1 MILMIAAAVM
11 SVVSFLMMGWDKRC
25 ARKGHWRVSEK
36 ALFVTAIL
44 MGAVGGTIG
53 MKVFRHKTKH
63 WYFKIFFPLLAV
75 LQLALIVWI
84 LLSGVVILG

>member
-1 MILMIAAAVM
+1 MIRVIAAAVM

-63 WYFKIFFPLLAV
+63 WYFYAV
-75 LQLALIVWI
+75 IVISVVLWGFALFK
-84 LLSGVVILG
+84 LYTA